1 MTRKLKPND
10 EVPKRILSFVFVKQG
25 FVNRVI
31 MSVNIP
37 SLPNSLLSHSSAF
50 ILLTERTGAK
60 MGWSGNTTW
69 NCDPR
74 RELCSAAFYSVEKHA
89 YKVCLFSS
97 FIFFF
102 KRHNVW
108 LIHFDS
114 LTDSPTNSEL
124 RLDGFSNNQDNG
136 KLSNHMSAQPGIPV
150 IINAS
155 PTALLASSLKTD
167 FCNRWYVRIKST
179 KRSDPV

>member
-1 MTRKLKPND
+1 ML
-10 EVPKRILSFVFVKQG
+10 IL
-25 FVNRVI
+25 I
-31 MSVNIP
+31 
-37 SLPNSLLSHSSAF
+37 
-50 ILLTERTGAK
+50 
-60 MGWSGNTTW
+60 
-69 NCDPR
+69 
-74 RELCSAAFYSVEKHA
+74 FYFLFKH
-89 YKVCLFSS
+89 
-97 FIFFF
+97 
-102 KRHNVW
+102 HNVW

-114 LTDSPTNSEL
+114 LTDSLTNSEL
-124 RLDGFSNNQDNG
+124 RLDGFSNNQDYG